1 MYSFSI
7 TKKYD
12 KKDRI
17 IAKINAGEN
26 DGEFIKLEE
35 NDRKIKKKLMKLQIF
50 NLLIKLLNMRI
61 IFQI

>member
-12 KKDRI
+12 KKDRV
-17 IAKINAGEN
+17 IAKINGGDN

-35 NDRKIKKKLMKLQIF
+35 NDRKIKYADYLYDSFPDFYLEHMSK
-50 NLLIKLLNMRI
+50 N
-61 IFQI
+61 